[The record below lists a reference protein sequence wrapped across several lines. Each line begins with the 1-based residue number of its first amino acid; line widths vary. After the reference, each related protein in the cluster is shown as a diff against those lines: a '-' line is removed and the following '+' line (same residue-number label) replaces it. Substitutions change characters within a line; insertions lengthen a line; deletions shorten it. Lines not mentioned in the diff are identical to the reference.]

1 MTTEQNKK
9 RSASQK
15 LEAIFGPLTIAK
27 LLLAHRETLSLSQS
41 QMAKKL
47 KLSSQKLCDYE
58 KGRRL
63 PSPEVAERWALTLNL
78 SPKVW
83 VEAVLKEQIQNCK
96 TITNVI
102 VA

>member
-9 RSASQK
+9 KSASHK
-15 LEAIFGPLTIAK
+15 LENLFGPLTIAK
-27 LLLAHRETLSLSQS
+27 LLMAHRESLSLSQA

-47 KLSSQKLCDYE
+47 KLTSQKLCDFE

-63 PSPEVAERWALTLNL
+63 PSPEVAEKWALALKL
-78 SPKVW
+78 STKVW
-83 VEAVLKEQIQNCK
+83 VEAVLKEQIVNCK
-96 TITNVI
+96 TINDVS